1 MPSVAASYIKV
12 NPQDHP
18 EKGQAQTSTALKPYL
33 PRCFKHHDAPESVV
47 RLFKGW
53 VSAADETLNGV
64 IAVNRQGQGYSAAT
78 IDRAIKWLTAH
89 HLMMKVERGGGRG
102 VASRYLIRWSFVYE
116 TLTQRRRAAYAA
128 INSEKPAGYRI
139 TVSPLEEQQVKLTA
153 GVNPCFHSKSDS
165 FCSCVKKRSFAASKT
180 PHGVRPVEN
189 SKSAQLKAKNKQ
201 QRRLR
206 NEKATRWAMAQL
218 RKVTDDEDA
227 LTAAAKKIR
236 RSLAKGE
243 VWIGPEFNWL
253 VARLADSLQGLND
266 EEAWPESRRD
276 VFSFVGYYMQDAVQ
290 WVTLYRNSETEFQ
303 GRQREEGRRDPL
315 PASFS
320 CRNAAQPA
328 RRQVATADAVRHSR
342 GREQRQLSESYKR
355 AKDLQGALYGERA
368 ALVYGGE
375 PVNIGDM
382 VPGFLEK
389 LGGGEGVNAMEGND
403 RTTADERTGQA
414 EARKGPHEALRG
426 A

>member
-1 MPSVAASYIKV
+1 MNSVSFIYEPVK
-12 NPQDHP
+12 PPHHP
-18 EKGQAQTSTALKPYL
+18 ETGHAQTSTALKPYL
-33 PRCFKHHDAPESVV
+33 PRCFKHHNAPESVV

-116 TLTQRRRAAYAA
+116 TLTQRRRTAYAD

-139 TVSPLEEQQVKLTA
+139 TVSSLSLEEQHVKLNA
-153 GVNPCFHSKSDS
+153 GVNSCFRFKSVSFSLQKHNSKEA
-165 FCSCVKKRSFAASKT
+165 FET

-290 WVTLYRNSETEFQ
+290 WVTLYRNSEFQ

-328 RRQVATADAVRHSR
+328 RRRVATAGAVRRSD
-342 GREQRQLSESYKR
+342 GRKRRQLRESYKR
-355 AKDLQGALYGERA
+355 AKDLQGALYGEHA

-375 PVNIGDM
+375 PVNIADM

-403 RTTADERTGQA
+403 RTTADERTGPA
-414 EARKGPHEALRG
+414 EARKGPHEALRE